1 MKGLDL
7 CRVFFFE
14 AVQPI
19 LERVFPGL
27 RYAAARVGP
36 GSDVLGFD
44 TARSVDH
51 DWGPR
56 LELFLSTDDVGRY
69 GDDIRAVLADR
80 LPKSFLGWPT
90 NFEPAE
96 RRVRAMKP
104 TDGPVAHRVVVTD
117 VATWC
122 AELLGFDPGMGVSTV
137 DWLATPSQRLAEV
150 TGGAVFRDDLGDLTR
165 ARENL
170 AWYPD
175 DV

>member
-7 CRVFFFE
+7 CRVFSFE

-69 GDDIRAVLADR
+69 GDDMFS
-80 LPKSFLGWPT
+80 PGSSG
-90 NFEPAE
+90 
-96 RRVRAMKP
+96 P
-104 TDGPVAHRVVVTD
+104 TDPGS
-117 VATWC
+117 
-122 AELLGFDPGMGVSTV
+122 LGS
-137 DWLATPSQRLAEV
+137 
-150 TGGAVFRDDLGDLTR
+150 TGGS
-165 ARENL
+165 
-170 AWYPD
+170 
-175 DV
+175 